1 MYFVIENEERK
12 MIDQAVIDR
21 INQGDVKAFECLYND
36 YFVYLCAC
44 ANSYIFNAE
53 EAQDIVNEV
62 FMKLWYKRGD
72 LFFPIH
78 SYLVRSVQNGCLN
91 YLRSLHSRERVAD
104 EYRETLLEYQE
115 EYCMSECN
123 PLKEMEQADLE
134 RQVQTVSAELFLNN
148 IFILNLLRR
157 KLPRRMES
165 LSTPCVCILKMRWTR

>member
-1 MYFVIENEERK
+1 MIENEERK

-72 LFFPIH
+72 LFY
-78 SYLVRSVQNGCLN
+78 S
-91 YLRSLHSRERVAD
+91 SLSGAQCAKR
-104 EYRETLLEYQE
+104 
-115 EYCMSECN
+115 MF
-123 PLKEMEQADLE
+123 
-134 RQVQTVSAELFLNN
+134 ELFA
-148 IFILNLLRR
+148 FT
-157 KLPRRMES
+157 S
-165 LSTPCVCILKMRWTR
+165 

>member
-62 FMKLWYKRGD
+62 F
-72 LFFPIH
+72 
-78 SYLVRSVQNGCLN
+78 
-91 YLRSLHSRERVAD
+91 
-104 EYRETLLEYQE
+104 
-115 EYCMSECN
+115 
-123 PLKEMEQADLE
+123 
-134 RQVQTVSAELFLNN
+134 
-148 IFILNLLRR
+148 
-157 KLPRRMES
+157 
-165 LSTPCVCILKMRWTR
+165 ILKSATPFPKCYLHKEKWTFDS

>member
-72 LFFPIH
+72 LFFPIT
-78 SYLVRSVQNGCLN
+78 SV
-91 YLRSLHSRERVAD
+91 H
-104 EYRETLLEYQE
+104 
-115 EYCMSECN
+115 
-123 PLKEMEQADLE
+123 
-134 RQVQTVSAELFLNN
+134 
-148 IFILNLLRR
+148 
-157 KLPRRMES
+157 
-165 LSTPCVCILKMRWTR
+165 